1 MTAARDLTPYC
12 AAAACD
18 LNLAGWPHLPWDC
31 DAPLLAPTLDAATV
45 ARLPAWRRP
54 WVQGSART
62 FARLNPT
69 LAGRT
74 PEPGEEL
81 PGELACDPYQRQRL
95 REQEATATLGE
106 RAEAGLRAENAPPD
120 PACRRVVIAERAE
133 FARLHELDRDLLLD
147 AVTRLPADTPD
158 LSRRSALDTRFQV
171 FLLSDHPAAVAERC
185 RRRAAYLDHT
195 ARQRERLLGW
205 LGKLDA
211 IPARVGDTFDDG
223 VRRLAVITWRLLDR
237 QAARLAEEVGEPD
250 PVRVARQR
258 QQHGRYSTRWVGPA
272 AARQPIPPERPPRA
286 SRAGTP
292 RRHRDQRREGDGH
305 ER

>member
-1 MTAARDLTPYC
+1 VGLRRPAAGADPGRRHGRS
-12 AAAACD
+12 AAS
-18 LNLAGWPHLPWDC
+18 
-31 DAPLLAPTLDAATV
+31 LAP
-45 ARLPAWRRP
+45 P

-69 LAGRT
+69 LTGRT

-81 PGELACDPYQRQRL
+81 PGELACDPRQRQRL
-95 REQEATATLGE
+95 QTQEATATLGE

-120 PACRRVVIAERAE
+120 PARRRVVIAERAT
-133 FARLHELDRDLLLD
+133 FARLHALDRDLLLD
-147 AVTRLPADTPD
+147 ATSRLPAGTPD
-158 LSRRSALDTRFQV
+158 LSQRSVLDTRFQA

-195 ARQRERLLGW
+195 ARERELLLGW

-211 IPARVGDTFDDG
+211 ILPRPGDALDDG
-223 VRRLAVITWRLLDR
+223 ARRLVVITRRLLDR

-258 QQHGRYSTRWVGPA
+258 QQHGRYPTRWVGPA
-272 AARQPIPPERPPRA
+272 AASQPIPPERPSRTT
-286 SRAGTP
+286 RAGTP
-292 RRHRDQRREGDGH
+292 RRHRDQRRGGNGH

>member
-147 AVTRLPADTPD
+147 AVTRLRQTPRTCRGG
-158 LSRRSALDTRFQV
+158 RRWTPGS
-171 FLLSDHPAAVAERC
+171 
-185 RRRAAYLDHT
+185 
-195 ARQRERLLGW
+195 
-205 LGKLDA
+205 
-211 IPARVGDTFDDG
+211 
-223 VRRLAVITWRLLDR
+223 
-237 QAARLAEEVGEPD
+237 
-250 PVRVARQR
+250 
-258 QQHGRYSTRWVGPA
+258 RYSCSAITRPRSPNA
-272 AARQPIPPERPPRA
+272 AAGAPPTWTTPPASGSGCWAGWASWTRSRPGSVTRSMMGCA
-286 SRAGTP
+286 AWR
-292 RRHRDQRREGDGH
+292 
-305 ER
+305 

>member
-12 AAAACD
+12 AAVACD

-54 WVQGSART
+54 WVQGSARA
-62 FARLNPT
+62 FARLNPG
-69 LAGRT
+69 LAGRAQ
-74 PEPGEEL
+74 EPGEEL
-81 PGELACDPYQRQRL
+81 PGELACDPHQRQRL
-95 REQEATATLGE
+95 RDQEATATLGE

-120 PACRRVVIAERAE
+120 PARRRVVIAERAT
-133 FARLHELDRDLLLD
+133 FARLHALDRDLLLD
-147 AVTRLPADTPD
+147 AVTRLPAGTPD
-158 LSRRSALDTRFQV
+158 LSRRSVLDTRFHA

-195 ARQRERLLGW
+195 ARQRELLLGW

-211 IPARVGDTFDDG
+211 IPPRPGEAFDDG
-223 VRRLAVITWRLLDR
+223 ARRLAVITRRLLDR
-237 QAARLAEEVGEPD
+237 QAAHLAEEVGEPD

-258 QQHGRYSTRWVGPA
+258 QQHGRYPTRWVGPA
-272 AARQPIPPERPPRA
+272 AARQPIPPERPSRTT
-286 SRAGTP
+286 RAGTA
-292 RRHRDQRREGDGH
+292 RRHRDQRRGDDGH

>member
-1 MTAARDLTPYC
+1 MTAAQDLTPYC

-31 DAPLLAPTLDAATV
+31 DASLLAPTLDAATV

-54 WVQGSART
+54 WVQGSARA
-62 FARLNPT
+62 FARLNPG
-69 LAGRT
+69 LAGRSS
-74 PEPGEEL
+74 EPGEEL
-81 PGELACDPYQRQRL
+81 PGELACDPHQRQRL
-95 REQEATATLGE
+95 RSQEAAATLGE
-106 RAEAGLRAENAPPD
+106 RADAGLRAENAPPN
-120 PACRRVVIAERAE
+120 PAPRRVVIAERAT

-147 AVTRLPADTPD
+147 AISRLPAGAPE
-158 LSRRSALDTRFQV
+158 LSQRSVLDAQFQA

-195 ARQRERLLGW
+195 ARERELLLGW

-211 IPARVGDTFDDG
+211 IPARAGEAFDDG
-223 VRRLAVITWRLLDR
+223 VRRLAVITRRLLDR

-258 QQHGRYSTRWVGPA
+258 QQYGRYPTRWVGPGS
-272 AARQPIPPERPPRA
+272 ARQPIPPERPSRTT
-286 SRAGTP
+286 RAGTP
-292 RRHRDQRREGDGH
+292 RRPPRPAAGR
-305 ER
+305 